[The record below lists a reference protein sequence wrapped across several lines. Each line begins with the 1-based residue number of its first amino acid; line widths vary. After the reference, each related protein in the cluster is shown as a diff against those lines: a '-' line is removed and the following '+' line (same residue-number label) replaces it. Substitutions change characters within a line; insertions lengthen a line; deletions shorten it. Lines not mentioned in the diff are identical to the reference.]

1 MSKAKIADWRKVAP
15 APIVLAFGPED
26 YLVSRVIRS
35 IREQLRLQDPDL
47 EVTELDA
54 ADYQGGQLQDLS
66 GPSLFAS
73 PRLIII
79 RGVERC
85 SDELITDGVDYLQGI
100 SSETTVLLTH
110 SGSTVR
116 GKKLLEALRVDQN
129 VTEVQC
135 AKIEKDPDRA
145 AFISAE
151 FAAEGRQISPG
162 AIKALQEAFAKDLS
176 ELAAA
181 CQQLMQD
188 SASVISEDL
197 VDSYYGGRVETSVF
211 KVGDAALA
219 GQSAKALAL
228 LRHLLTSGADPVQI
242 VAGLSTTMRRMAK
255 AFGNRSVTPGDL
267 GVSPW
272 VIEQIR
278 RNLNGWTD
286 EGMARMVNAL
296 VEADAA
302 AKGSHRDPVY
312 VLEQLVL
319 LISRKGMA

>member
-1 MSKAKIADWRKVAP
+1 MSKAKVADWRKIAP

-35 IREQLRLQDPDL
+35 LREQLRLQDPDL

-66 GPSLFAS
+66 GPSLFSS
-73 PRLIII
+73 PRLVII

-85 SDELITDGVDYLQGI
+85 SDELIADGVAYLEAI
-100 SSETTVLLTH
+100 SPETTLLLTH
-110 SGSTVR
+110 SGASVR
-116 GKKLLEALRVDQN
+116 GKKLLEALRADQH

-135 AKIEKDPDRA
+135 SKIEKDAERA
-145 AFISAE
+145 SFISAE
-151 FAAEGRQISPG
+151 FASEGRQVSAG
-162 AIKALQEAFAKDLS
+162 AVKALQEAFAKDLS

-181 CQQLMQD
+181 CHQLMQD
-188 SASVISEDL
+188 SSAVISEDL
-197 VDSYYGGRVETSVF
+197 VENYYGGRVETSVF

-219 GQSAKALAL
+219 GQSAKALSL
-228 LRHLLTSGADPVQI
+228 LRHLLSSGADPVQI
-242 VAGLSTTMRRMAK
+242 VAGLGTTMRRMAK
-255 AFGNRSVTPGDL
+255 AFGNRSITPGDL

-278 RNLNGWTD
+278 RNLTGWTD

-302 AKGSHRDPVY
+302 AKGAHRDPEF

-319 LISRKGMA
+319 LISMKGMA

>member
-1 MSKAKIADWRKVAP
+1 MSKAKVADWRKIAP

-35 IREQLRLQDPDL
+35 LREQLRLQDPDL

-66 GPSLFAS
+66 GPSLFSS
-73 PRLIII
+73 PRLVII
-79 RGVERC
+79 RGMERC
-85 SDELITDGVDYLQGI
+85 SDELIADGVAYLEAI
-100 SSETTVLLTH
+100 SPETTLLLTH
-110 SGSTVR
+110 NGSSVR
-116 GKKLLEALRVDQN
+116 GKKLLEALRADQH

-135 AKIEKDPDRA
+135 SKIEKDSERA
-145 AFISAE
+145 TFISAE
-151 FAAEGRQISPG
+151 FASEGRQVSAG

-181 CQQLMQD
+181 CHQLMQD
-188 SASVISEDL
+188 SSAVISEDL
-197 VDSYYGGRVETSVF
+197 VESYYGGRVETSVF

-219 GQSAKALAL
+219 GQSAKALSL
-228 LRHLLTSGADPVQI
+228 LRHLLSSGADPVQI

-255 AFGNRSVTPGDL
+255 AFGNRSITPGDL

-278 RNLNGWTD
+278 RNLTGWTD

-302 AKGSHRDPVY
+302 AKGAHRDPEF

-319 LISRKGMA
+319 LISKKGMA

>member
-1 MSKAKIADWRKVAP
+1 MSKAKVADWRKIAP

-35 IREQLRLQDPDL
+35 VREQLRLQDPDL

-66 GPSLFAS
+66 GPSLFSS
-73 PRLIII
+73 PRLVII

-85 SDELITDGVDYLQGI
+85 SDELIADGVAYLEAI
-100 SSETTVLLTH
+100 SPETTLLLTH
-110 SGSTVR
+110 NGSSVR
-116 GKKLLEALRVDQN
+116 GKKLLEALRADQH

-135 AKIEKDPDRA
+135 SKIEKDAERA
-145 AFISAE
+145 TFISAE
-151 FAAEGRQISPG
+151 FASEGRQVSAG

-181 CQQLMQD
+181 CHQLMQD
-188 SASVISEDL
+188 SSAVISEDL
-197 VDSYYGGRVETSVF
+197 VESYYGGRVETSVF

-219 GQSAKALAL
+219 GQSAKALSL
-228 LRHLLTSGADPVQI
+228 LRHLLSSGADPVQI

-255 AFGNRSVTPGDL
+255 AFGNRSITPGDL

-278 RNLNGWTD
+278 RNLTGWTD

-302 AKGSHRDPVY
+302 AKGAHRDPEF

-319 LISRKGMA
+319 LISKKGMA

>member
-1 MSKAKIADWRKVAP
+1 MSKAKVADWRKIAP

-35 IREQLRLQDPDL
+35 LREQLRLQDPDL

-66 GPSLFAS
+66 GPSLFSS
-73 PRLIII
+73 PRLVII

-85 SDELITDGVDYLQGI
+85 SDELIADGVAYLEAI
-100 SSETTVLLTH
+100 SPETTLLLTH
-110 SGSTVR
+110 NGSSVR
-116 GKKLLEALRVDQN
+116 GKKLLEALRADQH

-135 AKIEKDPDRA
+135 SKIEKDSERVT
-145 AFISAE
+145 FISAE
-151 FAAEGRQISPG
+151 FASEGRQVSAG

-181 CQQLMQD
+181 CHQLMQD
-188 SASVISEDL
+188 SSAVISEDL
-197 VDSYYGGRVETSVF
+197 VESYYGGRVETSVF

-219 GQSAKALAL
+219 GQSAKALSL
-228 LRHLLTSGADPVQI
+228 LRHLLSSGADPVQI

-255 AFGNRSVTPGDL
+255 AFGNRSITPGDL

-278 RNLNGWTD
+278 RNLTGWTD

-302 AKGSHRDPVY
+302 AKGAHRDPEF

-319 LISRKGMA
+319 LISKKGMA

>member
-1 MSKAKIADWRKVAP
+1 MSKARIADWRKVAP

-26 YLVSRVIRS
+26 YIVSRVVRS
-35 IREQLRLQDPDL
+35 IREQLRLQDADL
-47 EVTELDA
+47 EVTEVDA

-66 GPSLFAS
+66 GPSLFSS
-73 PRLIII
+73 PRLVIIK
-79 RGVERC
+79 GVERC
-85 SDELITDGVDYLQGI
+85 SDELIGDGVDYLQAI
-100 SSETTVLLTH
+100 SPETTLILTH
-110 SGSTVR
+110 SGSSVR
-116 GKKLLEALRVDQN
+116 GKKLLEALRTDQN

-135 AKIEKDPDRA
+135 VKIEKEADRA

-151 FAAEGRQISPG
+151 FASEGRQITPG
-162 AIKALQEAFAKDLS
+162 AVRALQEAFAKDLS

-188 SASVISEDL
+188 SASVINEEL

-319 LISRKGMA
+319 LISKKGMA

>member
-1 MSKAKIADWRKVAP
+1 MSKAKVADWRKIAP

-35 IREQLRLQDPDL
+35 LREQLRLQDPDL

-66 GPSLFAS
+66 GPSLFSS
-73 PRLIII
+73 PRLVII

-85 SDELITDGVDYLQGI
+85 SDELIADGVSYLEAI
-100 SSETTVLLTH
+100 SPETTLLLTH
-110 SGSTVR
+110 NGSSVR
-116 GKKLLEALRVDQN
+116 GKKLLEALRADQH

-135 AKIEKDPDRA
+135 SKIEKDAERA
-145 AFISAE
+145 SFISAE
-151 FAAEGRQISPG
+151 FASEGRQVSAG
-162 AIKALQEAFAKDLS
+162 AVKALQEAFAKDLS

-181 CQQLMQD
+181 CHQLMQD
-188 SASVISEDL
+188 SSAVISEDL
-197 VDSYYGGRVETSVF
+197 VESYYGGRVETSVF

-219 GQSAKALAL
+219 GQSAKALSL
-228 LRHLLTSGADPVQI
+228 LRHLLSSGADPVQI

-255 AFGNRSVTPGDL
+255 AFGNRSITPGDL

-278 RNLNGWTD
+278 RNLTGWTD

-302 AKGSHRDPVY
+302 AKGAHRDPEF

-319 LISRKGMA
+319 LISKKGMA

>member
-1 MSKAKIADWRKVAP
+1 MSKAKVADWRKIAP

-35 IREQLRLQDPDL
+35 LREQLRLQDPDL

-66 GPSLFAS
+66 GPSLFSS
-73 PRLIII
+73 PRLVII

-85 SDELITDGVDYLQGI
+85 SDELIADGVSYLEAI
-100 SSETTVLLTH
+100 SPETTLLLTH
-110 SGSTVR
+110 NGSSVR
-116 GKKLLEALRVDQN
+116 GKKLLEALRADQH

-135 AKIEKDPDRA
+135 SKIEKDAERA
-145 AFISAE
+145 TFISAE
-151 FAAEGRQISPG
+151 FASEGRQVSAG

-181 CQQLMQD
+181 CHQLMQD
-188 SASVISEDL
+188 SSAVISEDL
-197 VDSYYGGRVETSVF
+197 VESYYGGRVETSVF

-219 GQSAKALAL
+219 GQSAKALSL
-228 LRHLLTSGADPVQI
+228 LRHLLSSGADPVQI

-255 AFGNRSVTPGDL
+255 AFGNRSITPGDL

-302 AKGSHRDPVY
+302 AKGAHRDPEF

-319 LISRKGMA
+319 LISKKGMA

>member
-1 MSKAKIADWRKVAP
+1 MSKAKVADWRKIAP

-35 IREQLRLQDPDL
+35 LREQLRLQDPDL

-66 GPSLFAS
+66 GPSLFSS
-73 PRLIII
+73 PRLVII

-85 SDELITDGVDYLQGI
+85 SDELIADGVSYLEAI
-100 SSETTVLLTH
+100 SPETTLLLTH
-110 SGSTVR
+110 NGSSVR
-116 GKKLLEALRVDQN
+116 GKKLLEALRADQH

-135 AKIEKDPDRA
+135 SKIEKDAERA
-145 AFISAE
+145 SFISAE
-151 FAAEGRQISPG
+151 FASEGRQVSAG

-181 CQQLMQD
+181 CHQLMQD
-188 SASVISEDL
+188 SSAVISEDL
-197 VDSYYGGRVETSVF
+197 VESYYGGRVETSVF

-219 GQSAKALAL
+219 GQSAKALSL
-228 LRHLLTSGADPVQI
+228 LRHLLSSGADPVQI

-255 AFGNRSVTPGDL
+255 AFGNRSITPGDL

-302 AKGSHRDPVY
+302 AKGAHRDPEF

-319 LISRKGMA
+319 LISKKGMA

>member
-1 MSKAKIADWRKVAP
+1 MSKAKVADWRKIAP

-35 IREQLRLQDPDL
+35 VREQLRLQDPDL

-66 GPSLFAS
+66 GPSLFSS
-73 PRLIII
+73 PRLVII

-85 SDELITDGVDYLQGI
+85 SDELIADGVAYLEAI
-100 SSETTVLLTH
+100 SPETTLLLTH
-110 SGSTVR
+110 SGSSVR
-116 GKKLLEALRVDQN
+116 GKKLLEALRADQH

-135 AKIEKDPDRA
+135 SKIEKDAERA
-145 AFISAE
+145 TFISAE
-151 FAAEGRQISPG
+151 FASEGRQVSAG
-162 AIKALQEAFAKDLS
+162 AVKALQEAFAKDLS

-181 CQQLMQD
+181 CHQLMQD
-188 SASVISEDL
+188 SSAVISEDL
-197 VDSYYGGRVETSVF
+197 VESYYGGRVETSVF

-219 GQSAKALAL
+219 GQSAKALSL
-228 LRHLLTSGADPVQI
+228 LRHLLSSGADPVQI

-255 AFGNRSVTPGDL
+255 AFGNRSITPGDL

-278 RNLNGWTD
+278 RNLTGWTD

-302 AKGSHRDPVY
+302 AKGAHRDPEF

-319 LISRKGMA
+319 LISKKGMA